1 MHILIPGGSGVIGTE
16 LSVELV
22 RRGHQVTILS
32 RNPARAK
39 TMDQVEIRAWDGVS
53 TQGWTDLFES
63 ADALVNLAG
72 ENIGAQRWD
81 EDRKRKIT
89 QSRVFAGRAITS
101 AFQLARRRPQ
111 TLIQASAVGYY
122 GAADDRVMVEDS
134 PAGSD
139 FLAHVAVQWEAS
151 TQPVEA
157 LGVCRVTI
165 RTGIVLSKRG
175 GALER
180 LVTPF
185 NLYAGG
191 PLGSGQ
197 QWWSWI
203 HLRDE
208 VNAICA
214 LLENPGA
221 SGVYNLTAPN
231 PVTMREFGQE
241 LARVLSRPYWLPAPA
256 FALKLLLGEMS
267 SVILDGQRVSPDRLQ
282 KLGFT
287 FQFPTL
293 ETALQDLL
301 G

>member
-1 MHILIPGGSGVIGTE
+1 
-16 LSVELV
+16 
-22 RRGHQVTILS
+22 
-32 RNPARAK
+32 
-39 TMDQVEIRAWDGVS
+39 MDRVEIRAWDGVS

-63 ADALVNLAG
+63 ADALINLAG

-111 TLIQASAVGYY
+111 TLIQASAIGYY
-122 GAADDRVMVEDS
+122 GAADDRVMDEES

-139 FLAHVAVQWEAS
+139 YLAHVAVQWEAS

-157 LGVCRVTI
+157 LGVRRVTI

-231 PVTMREFGQE
+231 PVPMREFGQI

-267 SVILDGQRVSPDRLQ
+267 SIVLDGQRVSPDRLQ